1 MILTKRF
8 VKTKNGVRTPPPPKE
23 SPAPQK
29 IPRPQTNPPT
39 QDREGAMATRA
50 SSGMLNVN
58 RNRGGTEVRNNF
70 WSVRVVDSWNSLP
83 DSVKSSASINIFKNS
98 IDNLI
103 EGGKI

>member
-1 MILTKRF
+1 MFRVMTGIDKVESATWF
-8 VKTKNGVRTPPPPKE
+8 
-23 SPAPQK
+23 SPAQEK
-29 IPRPQTNPPT
+29 QE
-39 QDREGAMATRA
+39 REGAMATRA